1 MFDGEA
7 AEEKKDKK
15 EEGEAEVVWEED
27 AGQGGKS
34 QGNNQGLNTSAQAT
48 GFCLETNLSTDA
60 MVIWSHYVILI
71 KPFDDH
77 YSHDC
82 IIWQWSR

>member
-34 QGNNQGLNTSAQAT
+34 QGNNQSLNTSAQAT
-48 GFCLETNLSTDA
+48 GFCLETYDQVET
-60 MVIWSHYVILI
+60 WSHDLLSWLHHMTM
-71 KPFDDH
+71 FQFSDDLKK
-77 YSHDC
+77 
-82 IIWQWSR
+82 